1 MHWQQYHI
9 FWERHVLLQIT
20 PDQAYANYQES
31 PILQEVTL
39 FIPRWSWTWND
50 KRDLSQLPFAD
61 IDDTE
66 YIIHYSKLKNF
77 MNLESIDQT
86 KESNIIGMAQA
97 NLQGAQINFGP
108 YLSYN
113 RQVQPPLQQ
122 HRL

>member
-1 MHWQQYHI
+1 MY
-9 FWERHVLLQIT
+9 FLQIT

-31 PILQEVTL
+31 PILQEVHYL
-39 FIPRWSWTWND
+39 FQDDHELEMIKET
-50 KRDLSQLPFAD
+50 LSQLPFAD

-66 YIIHYSKLKNF
+66 LYHTLFYVEEFHEFRIYRP
-77 MNLESIDQT
+77 T

-122 HRL
+122 HRLQQQQPQQQQ